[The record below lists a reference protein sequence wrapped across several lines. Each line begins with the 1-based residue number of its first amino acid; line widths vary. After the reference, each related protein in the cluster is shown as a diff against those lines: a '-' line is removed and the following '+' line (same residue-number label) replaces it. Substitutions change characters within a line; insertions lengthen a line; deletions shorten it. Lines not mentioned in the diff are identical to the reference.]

1 MITFVALAALLSCGG
16 CIVTTSAYDA
26 KVREVEA
33 LRDAYASSNRETSK
47 LAGEVETLS
56 KQVKAEKTAG
66 GSLADRLRERE
77 ESEKRTSGHLDA
89 LRKAYEGSRL
99 TWEQFIDE
107 LLGKEKAAGKRLQ
120 ELSSRA
126 DACAEELAR
135 EKRESADRDRELAVL
150 RKKLETKEAP
160 AARPSAERESR
171 LPHPR
176 TKYAPW
182 GTPAWNDPTERPTP
196 VRSKLPGVLGL

>member
-33 LRDAYASSNRETSK
+33 LRDAYASSNRESSR
-47 LAGEVETLS
+47 LAGEVAALS
-56 KQVKAEKTAG
+56 KRVAGEKSTGEVLAE
-66 GSLADRLRERE
+66 RLRERE
-77 ESEKRTSGHLDA
+77 ESQKRTSGQLDA
-89 LRKAYEGSRL
+89 LRNAYEGSRL

-135 EKRESADRDRELAVL
+135 ERKVSADRDRELEAF
-150 RKKLETKEAP
+150 RKKTEAKEAP
-160 AARPSAERESR
+160 AAR
-171 LPHPR
+171 
-176 TKYAPW
+176 
-182 GTPAWNDPTERPTP
+182 TPAE
-196 VRSKLPGVLGL
+196 